1 MSIETLS
8 HQLIELYDKV
18 SSWEHSVVKDSGL
31 SPAQMHTIEIIGHR
45 KNLRMK
51 ELAEKL
57 GVTTGTLTMGVDKL
71 EKIGLVERKP
81 HDTDRRSYFVVLT
94 DKGEKMFE
102 EHHRFHENFTREV
115 STELSNADVETLTT
129 LLGKVLEKM

>member
-1 MSIETLS
+1 MSIEILS

-57 GVTTGTLTMGVDKL
+57 GVTTGTLTMSVDKL
-71 EKIGLVERKP
+71 EKLGLVKRKP

-94 DKGEKMFE
+94 NKGEKMFE
-102 EHHRFHENFTREV
+102 EHHQFHEDFTREV
-115 STELSNADVETLTT
+115 SSELSNSDVETLTT
-129 LLGKVLEKM
+129 LLSKVLEKM

>member
-18 SSWEHSVVKDSGL
+18 SSWEHSIVKDSGL
-31 SPAQMHTIEIIGHR
+31 SPAQMHTIEVIGHK

-51 ELAEKL
+51 ELAERL
-57 GVTTGTLTMGVDKL
+57 GVTTGTLTIGVDKL
-71 EKIGLVERKP
+71 EKLGLVARRP

-94 DKGEKMFE
+94 DKGERMFE
-102 EHHRFHENFTREV
+102 EHHRFHEDFTKEV
-115 STELSNADVETLTT
+115 SAELSNSDVETLTV